1 MSKTSGNRCLT
12 NEEEARFRRFFK
24 TRGDWQAK
32 RDWAWM
38 RALLT
43 TGMRITEFS
52 TLTVGEAMTAF
63 RLGYLFVPA
72 IRRKQEACDLTVHLV
87 GAAAQAFHD
96 LLALRVGAEP
106 DAPLVPGRAGRALSV
121 RQYQLA
127 LKQWAVEAKVDTG
140 ISPHWFRHA
149 FAAGVVEASSSEN
162 SIFVLARLSK
172 LLGHADSRSC
182 MRYLTMSRSS
192 KTGGGAEMVAR
203 AFPARDVRMTPARVR
218 RAFEGRAGA

>member
-1 MSKTSGNRCLT
+1 MSGNRCLT
-12 NEEEARFRRFFK
+12 LTEEGRFRRFFK
-24 TRGDWQAK
+24 VRGDWQAK

-52 TLTVGEAMTAF
+52 LLTVGEAMTAF

-72 IRRKQEACDLTVHLV
+72 IKRKAEACDLTVHLV
-87 GAAAQAFHD
+87 AEAAQAFHD
-96 LLALRVGAEP
+96 LLALRAGADPE
-106 DAPLVPGRAGRALSV
+106 APLVIGRNGRALGV

-127 LKQWAVEAKVDTG
+127 LKQWAELAGVDTG

-162 SIFVLARLSK
+162 PVFVLARLSK

-182 MRYLTMSRSS
+182 MRYLTMSRKSS
-192 KTGGGAEMVAR
+192 SGGQREMVAR
-203 AFPARDVRMTPARVR
+203 AFPARDVRMTPARVK
-218 RAFEGRAGA
+218 RAFEGRAGV

>member
-1 MSKTSGNRCLT
+1 MSGNRCLT
-12 NEEEARFRRFFK
+12 VAEETTLRRFFK
-24 TRGDWQAK
+24 NRGDWQAK

-43 TGMRITEFS
+43 TGMRIAEFAS
-52 TLTVGEAMTAF
+52 LTVGEAMTAF
-63 RLGYLFVPA
+63 RLGYLYVPA
-72 IRRKQEACDLTVHLV
+72 TRRKGEACDLTVHLV

-96 LLALRVGAEP
+96 LLDLRHGADP
-106 DAPLVPGRAGRALSV
+106 DAPLVLGRNGRALSV

-127 LKQWAVEAKVDTG
+127 LKQWAEQAGVDTG

-162 SIFVLARLSK
+162 PLFVLARLSK

-182 MRYLTMSRSS
+182 MRYLAMSRQSA
-192 KTGGGAEMVAR
+192 TGGKAEMVER
-203 AFPARDVRMTPARVR
+203 AFPARDVRMTPARIR

>member
-87 GAAAQAFHD
+87 GAAGQAFHD
-96 LLALRVGAEP
+96 LLALRVGADA
-106 DAPLVPGRAGRALSV
+106 DAPLVLGRFGQALSV

-127 LKQWAVEAKVDTG
+127 LKQWAELAGVDAG

-149 FAAGVVEASSSEN
+149 FAAGVVEASSSDN
-162 SIFVLARLSK
+162 PVFVLARLSK

-218 RAFEGRAGA
+218 RAFEGRVGV